1 MSYFPSDISFMS
13 EEELKANGIRIPK
26 SKDER
31 AGTEQGRREREM
43 SNAELKPCPFC
54 GGEAEV
60 HKHYP
65 PFGRR
70 VIVTVRCT
78 KCRSNSGNW
87 GRTDKA
93 IESWNRRM
101 TE

>member
-1 MSYFPSDISFMS
+1 MKNI
-13 EEELKANGIRIPK
+13 
-26 SKDER
+26 
-31 AGTEQGRREREM
+31 
-43 SNAELKPCPFC
+43 ELKPCPFC
-54 GGEAEV
+54 GREAEV
-60 HKHYP
+60 YNHYP

-93 IESWNRRM
+93 IEAWNRRV